1 MTQKRHFLLD
11 PSNWYPAVGFLALYL
26 GLCWVCAE
34 FLTQP
39 WDLIVIVGSG
49 MIHGMFRQGVSER
62 DKPAPSVA
70 LGLKTNLILGL
81 LHASITAFFIWFA
94 VHTYRGQRPM
104 GLSMSFL
111 AAEIFASFLHFIRQ
125 AATQKTPL
133 DDRPTEP
140 PEPQGRPAPIIP
152 KLPTMDASGTLTLPR
167 EE

>member
-11 PSNWYPAVGFLALYL
+11 PSNWYPAVGFLALYW

-39 WDLIVIVGSG
+39 WDLIAIVGAG
-49 MIHGMFRQGVSER
+49 MIHGMIRQGVYER
-62 DKPAPSVA
+62 GEPLPAVA
-70 LGLKTNLILGL
+70 LGLKTNLILGI

-94 VHTYRGQRPM
+94 VHTYRDQRPM

-111 AAEIFASFLHFIRQ
+111 AAEIFASFLNFVRQ
-125 AATQKTPL
+125 AASQKIPL
-133 DDRPTEP
+133 DDLPTDP
-140 PEPQGRPAPIIP
+140 PKPKGRPAPIIP
-152 KLPTMDASGTLTLPR
+152 KLPTMDASGTMTLPR